1 MTFATAPEQIQP
13 RLSPREAVV
22 RVMAITAASWWPHRV
37 AAHVQSHAQSPRLF
51 LNERVAT
58 TLAPVFRSS
67 KLQRPPHED
76 PLVHPHAR

>member
-1 MTFATAPEQIQP
+1 MTIATAPEQIQP

-37 AAHVQSHAQSPRLF
+37 AAHVQSPRLF